1 MIVEEKKQAIVISL
15 KNSVRNKLSH
25 TEFKFSE
32 VKNIFDLK
40 IIDLFNNF
48 HLRWTILIYQFH
60 DIKTFFIFRE
70 I

>member
-48 HLRWTILIYQFH
+48 HLR
-60 DIKTFFIFRE
+60 
-70 I
+70 